1 MEYMIWIGSALT
13 VLGLLGLLWCIV
25 TVVQKRRAGLA
36 EADMRAALQKVVV
49 LNMAALAVS
58 FLGLMLVVVGVI
70 LA

>member
-1 MEYMIWIGSALT
+1 MDILIWIGAALT
-13 VLGLLGLLWCIV
+13 TLGLTGLIWCIF
-25 TVVQKRRAGLA
+25 TVVQKRRAALP
-36 EADMRAALQKVVV
+36 ETEMRAALQKVVV